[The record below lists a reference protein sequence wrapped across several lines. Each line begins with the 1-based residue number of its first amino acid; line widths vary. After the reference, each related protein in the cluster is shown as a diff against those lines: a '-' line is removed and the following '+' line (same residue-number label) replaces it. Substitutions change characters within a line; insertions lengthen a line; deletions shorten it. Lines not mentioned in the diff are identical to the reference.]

1 MKKIISIFIY
11 LILFLFIASA
21 LTLMTIGISTNKFNN
36 LISEKIFQANN
47 NIKFNFNYIKFKL
60 DIKKISLFLETI
72 EPKIKLY
79 ENTIPIEN
87 IKVYIDFF
95 SLIKSDPKI
104 KKINLTSSTIDLSQI
119 KKMSK
124 NLSYSYLNKIVN
136 DKLIK
141 GQFQTELEI
150 YFNDKNIFED
160 FIAKGT
166 VTNLKAEVLKDLYF
180 EKVNFDFFSDKTDV
194 IFKNLS
200 GEVGPAKISE
210 ADITI
215 NLLSGVAM
223 KSNFISDLKYEKSFS
238 RYLNYF
244 KNFKYSKNISNLEA
258 RLNNTF
264 EIKFDK
270 NLKIKN
276 YNLKTIGKI
285 SEASLYFEKPFKNF
299 FSEKNI
305 NKISLADTEV
315 KSNFNLK
322 KTVSNLSGKYALNE
336 SEFLPFKLEN
346 DYDKN
351 KLNLSL
357 KASYNKD
364 IKLEIIN
371 YTKPLDK
378 ISEISLVLSKK
389 KNDININS
397 FNFSEGKNSIN
408 FKEIKLK
415 KNKLL
420 SFDQIA
426 VKTSKDGKKNNDFL
440 ISFANKIIVNG
451 DKFDATNFP
460 KILSKSQSKTNLNY
474 FSNEIEINF
483 KDIIVPLSEKIR
495 NFKLIGKIEKGE
507 FVKISSKGDFGENN
521 YLDISLKNDQKT
533 KKKYLEIYSD
543 LTRPLLTE
551 FNFFKGLTGGKLL
564 YSSIIDGKN
573 YNSKLIIENF
583 KVVNAPG
590 MIKLL
595 SLADLGGL
603 ADLAEGDG
611 ISFDILEIEMEKT
624 NNTLNIS
631 EILAL
636 GPSISVLMDGY
647 KDDNVTSLR
656 GTLVPAKTLNKM
668 ISKIP
673 VIGDI
678 IIPKEVGEGLFGISF
693 KMKGPPGKIKTTLNP
708 IRTLTPRFI
717 QKIVDKEKN
726 N

>member
-11 LILFLFIASA
+11 LILFLFVASA

-36 LISEKIFQANN
+36 LISEKISQANN
-47 NIKFNFNYIKFKL
+47 NVKFNFNYIKFKL

-72 EPKIKLY
+72 EPKIKFHD
-79 ENTIPIEN
+79 NTIPIEN
-87 IKVYIDFF
+87 IKVYVDFF

-104 KKINLTSSTIDLSQI
+104 KKIKLTSSTIDLSQI
-119 KKMSK
+119 KKMLK
-124 NLSYSYLNKIVN
+124 NFSYSNLTKVAN

-150 YFNDKNIFED
+150 YFNDKNILED

-166 VTNLKAEVLKDLYF
+166 VTNLKAKVLKDLYL

-210 ADITI
+210 ADLTI
-215 NLLSGVAM
+215 NLSSGVAM

-238 RYLNYF
+238 SYLNYF

-264 EIKFDK
+264 EIKIDK

-285 SEASLYFEKPFKNF
+285 SKASLYFEKPFKNF

-305 NKISLADTEV
+305 NQISLVETEV
-315 KSNFNLK
+315 KSSFNSK
-322 KTVSNLSGKYALNE
+322 KTVSNFSGKYALNE
-336 SEFLPFKLEN
+336 SEFLPFKIEN

-351 KLNLSL
+351 NLNLSL
-357 KASYNKD
+357 KASYKED

-371 YTKPLDK
+371 YSKPFDK
-378 ISEISLVLSKK
+378 ISEISLELSKK

-397 FNFSEGKNSIN
+397 FNFSEGKNSIDL
-408 FKEIKLK
+408 KEIKLK

-460 KILSKSQSKTNLNY
+460 KIFSKSQSKTNFNY

-483 KDIIVPLSEKIR
+483 KDIIVPLSEKMK
-495 NFKLIGKIEKGE
+495 NFKLIGKIENGE
-507 FVKISSKGDFGENN
+507 FVKISSKGDYGENN

-611 ISFDILEIEMEKT
+611 ISFDILEIEMEKI

-656 GTLVPAKTLNKM
+656 GTLIPAKTLNKM

-693 KMKGPPGKIKTTLNP
+693 KMKGPPGKIKT
-708 IRTLTPRFI
+708 I
-717 QKIVDKEKN
+717 
-726 N
+726 